1 MKSRYIC
8 PNCGRRE
15 FVRYVDNSSGE
26 YVSDTVG
33 KCNRIEKCGYH
44 LPPRI
49 FFENENIHVDYKPI
63 TRKPITKPTY
73 FFPENILT
81 ESLHSEEHRSS
92 LFKFF
97 QKYFEDEKIEK
108 CFRKYLVGVDKNRE
122 DAVIFWQVDREKK
135 VRAGKIMKYD
145 IMSGRRRKDFFS
157 WVKKEEN
164 SDSEIR
170 QCFYGIHLIDY
181 FKNYRIGIVESEK
194 TALLCDLY
202 FDEKIVW
209 LASGGLNGFN
219 EEKCKDLV
227 GRTVILLPDLSSEKS
242 KTNASQL
249 WFDKAIT
256 FEKKL
261 NIRFIMNGFLE
272 KNSDEKSK
280 ENQEDL
286 ADYIIA
292 KIEAKKKDV
301 QILKVH

>member
-1 MKSRYIC
+1 M
-8 PNCGRRE
+8 
-15 FVRYVDNSSGE
+15 
-26 YVSDTVG
+26 
-33 KCNRIEKCGYH
+33 
-44 LPPRI
+44 
-49 FFENENIHVDYKPI
+49 DYKPI

-108 CFRKYLVGVDKNRE
+108 CFRKYLVGVDKDRE

-157 WVKKEEN
+157 WIKKEEN

-227 GRTVILLPDLSSEKS
+227 GRTVILFPDLSSGKS
-242 KTNASQL
+242 KANASQL
-249 WFDKAIT
+249 WLDKGKI
-256 FEKKL
+256 FGKKL
-261 NIRFIMNGFLE
+261 DIRFIMNEFLE
-272 KNSDEKSK
+272 IISDKKSK
-280 ENQEDL
+280 ANQEDL
-286 ADYIIA
+286 GDF
-292 KIEAKKKDV
+292 
-301 QILKVH
+301 ILRVMKENK